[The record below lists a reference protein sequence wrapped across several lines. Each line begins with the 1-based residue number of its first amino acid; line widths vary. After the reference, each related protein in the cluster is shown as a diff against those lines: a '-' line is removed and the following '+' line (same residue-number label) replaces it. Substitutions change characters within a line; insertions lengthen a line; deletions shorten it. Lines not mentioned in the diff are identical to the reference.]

1 MRYTAAAMVSRR
13 QLLLTPA
20 ALAVAS
26 AFAARAGAAGKMTLA
41 MHQNTSSRAGF
52 RPSLE
57 GWARAGITQA
67 EITSNLLDQFL
78 QAESLATA
86 KQLMSDLHL
95 TPVSGACG
103 VNGLLESTPE
113 RATAVD
119 AFKRRCEQWAEL
131 GIPKI
136 YGTTQSSTK
145 PTEDGYKAA
154 AANVAEVAAIA
165 RGFNLT
171 LMFEAVRTSTF
182 ASTITTM
189 LSITRAAAQPNAGL
203 LFDCYHFWSGLGKM
217 EDLETVKPG
226 EIKHVHFQDV
236 PDMPRELLDT
246 TTREIPGDG
255 ISPLPAIL
263 QKLAAKG
270 YAGPLSV
277 ELFLPKFSAGDPFAV
292 ATEIKTK
299 AEAVMRKA
307 KVA

>member
-1 MRYTAAAMVSRR
+1 
-13 QLLLTPA
+13 
-20 ALAVAS
+20 
-26 AFAARAGAAGKMTLA
+26 
-41 MHQNTSSRAGF
+41 
-52 RPSLE
+52 
-57 GWARAGITQA
+57 
-67 EITSNLLDQFL
+67 
-78 QAESLATA
+78 
-86 KQLMSDLHL
+86 
-95 TPVSGACG
+95 
-103 VNGLLESTPE
+103 
-113 RATAVD
+113 
-119 AFKRRCEQWAEL
+119 
-131 GIPKI
+131 
-136 YGTTQSSTK
+136 
-145 PTEDGYKAA
+145 
-154 AANVAEVAAIA
+154 
-165 RGFNLT
+165 
-171 LMFEAVRTSTF
+171 
-182 ASTITTM
+182 M

-217 EDLETVKPG
+217 EDLETVKSG

-255 ISPLPAIL
+255 ITPLPAIL